1 LRRSSRS
8 RRVTYEAIA
17 LAESVPGPYASV
29 LKLLEDCHEVPEVAG
44 PLYRQQHAGA
54 TYKSLAT
61 IGHRVQMDK
70 AARTQ
75 WYRIAGTA
83 LARAQE
89 LGPNRVILRFA
100 HPKSCGDPAG
110 KLDCSGQCFVVSE
123 SIVMAKPERS

>member
-54 TYKSLAT
+54 TYKSLAA

-75 WYRIAGTA
+75 WYGIPSPYLSASVMRGTSWP
-83 LARAQE
+83 RCRGRRHEQE
-89 LGPNRVILRFA
+89 KHRPL
-100 HPKSCGDPAG
+100 
-110 KLDCSGQCFVVSE
+110 
-123 SIVMAKPERS
+123 